1 MTAQKDHRRFDPLL
15 VTLVVLSVFLLALR
29 WAAAR
34 HVGFGD
40 SEALYA
46 TYALHPQPAYLD
58 HPGLIGTFARS
69 LGGGTAPTPMDAHMV
84 TAVLATMAP
93 WIVSLV
99 ARSMGATLRA
109 SLVAALVVA
118 CTPVLSVGLFAMTP
132 DLLLFFAW
140 LGSLGLAVAA
150 IDSPAS
156 SGRAA
161 AFAMGAG
168 LFAGVAAS
176 AKVSGV
182 LLLPTLA
189 WIYARAPEHR
199 RTLWPW
205 LGLLVGLLP
214 LVPIAQWEA
223 GHGWPMVH
231 HRLVSTQGE
240 AGFSLRNVLALF
252 GGQLLYLSPLVAV
265 LAFVVGRDLVRRRK
279 EDAITGA
286 LFAAFV
292 VPLVPLTLLCL
303 WSRVAEPHW
312 LTPAYLALP
321 LHAAR
326 TGVPLEVA
334 DVVHTRWKSFTV
346 AAAGLGLALTLAVH
360 AWVLV
365 PSLLAYAPR
374 SYDAKVDIANEL
386 TGWPEATQAAAELGD
401 EVALE
406 VPDADVT
413 FVAPTWMQCAQLQ
426 SALPARK
433 VGCATDAPSDFDGW
447 TPPSEW
453 RKSDVIVFVT
463 DNRFEV
469 EPAMLIPTHDVG
481 RSERISVLRA
491 GRVVRTFRLTV
502 LMKRGAA

>member
-1 MTAQKDHRRFDPLL
+1 MKDPKRFDPAL
-15 VTLVVLSVFLLALR
+15 VALTVVSALLLALR
-29 WAAAR
+29 WTAAKN
-34 HVGFGD
+34 VGFGD

-58 HPGLIGTFARS
+58 HPGLIGAFARS
-69 LGGGTAPTPMDAHMV
+69 LGGGTAPGPMDAHMV

-93 WIVSLV
+93 WIVSVV

-109 SLVAALVVA
+109 SLVAALVAA
-118 CTPVLSVGLFAMTP
+118 CTPVLSIGLFAMTP

-150 IDSPAS
+150 VDSPAS
-156 SGRAA
+156 SGRAT

-199 RTLWPW
+199 RTVWPW
-205 LGLLVGLLP
+205 LGLGVGLLP
-214 LVPIAQWEA
+214 LAPIAQWEA
-223 GHGWPMVH
+223 GHGWPMLH
-231 HRLVSTQGE
+231 HRLVATQGE

-265 LAFVVGRDLVRRRK
+265 LAFVVARDLVRRRN
-279 EDAITGA
+279 EDAVTGA

-292 VPLVPLTLLCL
+292 VPIVPLALLCL

-312 LTPAYLALP
+312 LTPPLLALP

-326 TGVPLEVA
+326 TGVPLEIGDA
-334 DVVHTRWKSFTV
+334 VHARWRSFTFG
-346 AAAGLGLALTLAVH
+346 AAGLGLALTLAVH

-365 PSLLAYAPR
+365 PSLLKYAPR
-374 SYDAKVDIANEL
+374 SYDPKVDIANEL
-386 TGWPEATQAAAELGD
+386 TGWPEATQSAGELAD

-406 VPDADVT
+406 VPDAEVF

-426 SALPARK
+426 AAMPARR
-433 VGCATDAPSDFDGW
+433 VGCATDVPSDFDGW
-447 TPPSEW
+447 TPPAAW
-453 RKSDVIVFVT
+453 RKADVIVFVT

-469 EPAMLIPTHDVG
+469 EPAKLIPTHDVG
-481 RSERISVLRA
+481 RTERISVLRA
-491 GRVVRTFRLTV
+491 GRVVRTFRMTV
-502 LMKRGAA
+502 MMKRGAA